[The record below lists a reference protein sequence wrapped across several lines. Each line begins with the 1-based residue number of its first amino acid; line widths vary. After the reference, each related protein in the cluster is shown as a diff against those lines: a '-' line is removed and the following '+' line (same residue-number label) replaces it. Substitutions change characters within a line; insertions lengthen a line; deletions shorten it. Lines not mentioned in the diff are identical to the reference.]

1 MIFNKY
7 LYYEDINANKIK
19 EINIM
24 LNMRLESDI

>member
-7 LYYEDINANKIK
+7 LYYEDINVNKIK